1 MFWLTESKA
10 RIVKK
15 KKKASKTFAL
25 IKPTE
30 VSFVDDNNS
39 TTGHVF

>member
-10 RIVKK
+10 RIV